1 MKSMVNYMN
10 PFLEELFNII
20 AIDAEY
26 LNGYLTPGE
35 MSYLNITLKSIE
47 DFNSDF
53 YTTEHGGNLEVLLF
67 FLLRHLKDITLI
79 WEDRSKKEVLLRLY
93 TSNIISGNYDCFHF
107 DLSKFEQTFN
117 PSGQELTLYRIG
129 RASETIESLGN
140 SWAKDF
146 TGLKNYVQAS
156 SIEVDSRPIFAIKSS
171 DSEVLCQGQS
181 QESEFIL
188 KKDFKYNEVKL
199 LSAEERREIFA

>member
-1 MKSMVNYMN
+1 MNSMVNYMN
-10 PFLEELFNII
+10 PFLEEFFNII

-35 MSYLNITLKSIE
+35 MKYLNITLKSIE
-47 DFNSDF
+47 DLNSDF

-67 FLLRHLKDITLI
+67 FLFRHLKDITQI
-79 WEDRSKKEVLLRLY
+79 WEDRSKKEILLRLY

-117 PSGQELTLYRIG
+117 PNGQELTLYRIG
-129 RASETIESLGN
+129 RAGETIENLGN

-156 SIEVDSRPIFAIKSS
+156 SIEVDSRPLFTIKIS

-188 KKDFKYNEVKL
+188 KKNFKCSDIKL
-199 LSAEERREIFA
+199 LRAEERSKIFI